1 MLADRQFQRPMFIG
15 QQRIGHLDVA
25 GREIGLELIFE
36 AAGNRALDAQ
46 PRTAQF
52 VRKAQRGIGYRGPRA
67 NVTGVDQYSSAR
79 FRSEEHTS
87 ELQSLMRI
95 SYAVFCL

>member
-1 MLADRQFQRPMFIG
+1 M
-15 QQRIGHLDVA
+15 RISDWSSDVCSSDL
-25 GREIGLELIFE
+25 LELIFE

-79 FRSEEHTS
+79 FEAPAAFGADLGRALPFHLGRGDRKSTRLNSSH
-87 ELQSLMRI
+87 
-95 SYAVFCL
+95 